1 VNDTKKVVHIT
12 TVHHPLDPRIYYKQ
26 CHSLQK
32 AGYNVTLIA
41 PSSSDLKGE
50 NTVPVIPLKKYKNR
64 FISMFLSPIEAY
76 KKAKELKADYYHFH
90 DPEFLPAAWLLKKK
104 HNTVFYDIHEDYETG
119 IVTRDYLTK
128 PLRIVI
134 SKIYKLIEKVF
145 SKNMELVLAE
155 KYYKEKYPRGNCV
168 LNYPILNENLINKR
182 RDTSKVEN
190 KLLYTG
196 NVTTDRGALTHA
208 ALPNIDENMSVY
220 FYGRC
225 PEWLAEQ
232 MLEVAGEN
240 KEQLYI
246 EGINRYVPKE
256 EIDHSYIS
264 KQWLAGLALFPP
276 SEHYKKKELTKFF
289 EYMTAGI
296 PIICSNFK
304 VWKDFIDKYR
314 CGIAVDP
321 YNEEE
326 IRQAINY
333 LRSNP
338 AEAKKM
344 GENGR
349 KAVLKEL
356 NWGKEEEEL
365 IGLYQKMQAESTPK

>member
-1 VNDTKKVVHIT
+1 MNDTKKVVHIT

-64 FISMFLSPIEAY
+64 FISMLLSPIEAY

-333 LRSNP
+333 LKSNP

-344 GENGR
+344 GGNGR

-365 IGLYQKMQAESTPK
+365 ISLYQRMQADSIPK

>member
-1 VNDTKKVVHIT
+1 MNNTRKVVHIT

-26 CHSLQK
+26 CQSLQK

-50 NTVPVIPLKKYKNR
+50 NTVPVITLKKYKNR
-64 FISMFLSPIEAY
+64 FISMVLSPLEAY
-76 KKAKELKADYYHFH
+76 KKAKQLNADYYHFH
-90 DPEFLPAAWLLKKK
+90 DPELLPAAWLLKKRY
-104 HNTVFYDIHEDYETG
+104 NTVVYDIHEDYETG

-128 PLRIVI
+128 PLRVVI
-134 SKIYKLIEKVF
+134 SKIYKLTEKLF
-145 SKNMELVLAE
+145 SKNMKLVLAE
-155 KYYKEKYPRGNCV
+155 KYYKEKYPTGTCI
-168 LNYPILNENLINKR
+168 LNYPLLNEKLINR
-182 RDTSKVEN
+182 EWVPGDTEN

-208 ALPNIDENMSVY
+208 APPAIDENISVY

-232 MLEVAGEN
+232 MLEKAGE
-240 KEQLYI
+240 KRKRLYI

-256 EIDHSYIS
+256 EIDDSYIS
-264 KQWLAGLALFPP
+264 EKWLAGLALFPP

-296 PIICSNFK
+296 PIICSDFR
-304 VWKDFIDKYR
+304 VWKNFIEKYH

-326 IRQAINY
+326 IRADN
-333 LRSNP
+333 
-338 AEAKKM
+338 
-344 GENGR
+344 
-349 KAVLKEL
+349 
-356 NWGKEEEEL
+356 
-365 IGLYQKMQAESTPK
+365 

>member
-1 VNDTKKVVHIT
+1 MNDTKKVVHIT

-32 AGYNVTLIA
+32 AGYDVTLIA

-64 FISMFLSPIEAY
+64 FISMLLSPIEAY

-365 IGLYQKMQAESTPK
+365 ISLYQRMQADSTPK